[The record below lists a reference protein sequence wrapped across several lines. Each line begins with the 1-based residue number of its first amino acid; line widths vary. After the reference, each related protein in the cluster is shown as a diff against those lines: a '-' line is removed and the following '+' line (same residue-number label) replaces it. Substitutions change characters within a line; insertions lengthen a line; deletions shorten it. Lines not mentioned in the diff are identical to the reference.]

1 MDRALTEIA
10 RRTASEPHSGLPVC
24 EPVELD
30 SGITPRK
37 DRRSLMANITK
48 TDLTALVAEQT
59 ELSGADAKRA
69 VEAVFE
75 IVSARVAAGDEV
87 AVAGFGKFTVAER
100 SARQGRN
107 PQTGETID
115 IAASKAPKFSAAS
128 AFKTAVKG

>member
-1 MDRALTEIA
+1 MAVDT
-10 RRTASEPHSGLPVC
+10 HSGLPVC
-24 EPVELD
+24 EPVQLV
-30 SGITPRK
+30 SGITPRT

-69 VEAVFE
+69 VESVFD

-87 AVAGFGKFTVAER
+87 AIAGFGKFTVAQR

-107 PQTGETID
+107 PQTGETIE
-115 IAASKAPKFSAAS
+115 IAASQAPKFSAAS
-128 AFKTAVKG
+128 AFKNAVKG